1 MPPSTKRTAI
11 PSEGASRKRKK
22 LSKSH
27 RSKKRP
33 KIHSTAV
40 KLEHDTSLEESKQ
53 NKLSNPKMSP
63 YFEKPKESDEVL
75 SQQTELPKLTLSGQV
90 KRKRHKHLEYPDFV
104 PPKSPH
110 SLVQE
115 QLYTDPWKLLVA
127 TIFLNRTTG
136 RLLTNVQ
143 CFLMCKILH

>member
-1 MPPSTKRTAI
+1 M
-11 PSEGASRKRKK
+11 
-22 LSKSH
+22 
-27 RSKKRP
+27 
-33 KIHSTAV
+33 
-40 KLEHDTSLEESKQ
+40 
-53 NKLSNPKMSP
+53 
-63 YFEKPKESDEVL
+63 L

-90 KRKRHKHLEYPDFV
+90 KRKRHKHLEYPGFV
-104 PPKSPH
+104 PPKLPH

-143 CFLMCKILH
+143 CFLVCKILTTIGFAAKPVLWDFFKLYPTAESARQADWRELAKLLKKRVQIIIRLSGDLCF